1 MKRVG
6 KEFFL
11 QHDIVIMYSILFIFI
26 IILKMQ
32 FFTWIGMLACLLGI
46 VFYTLNEYM
55 THRFLFHLK
64 PPKNVFLLKMLR
76 RLHYDHHVYP
86 DDLKLL
92 FLPVWFSV
100 PSFTIYLLISYG
112 ITKSVTV
119 TLSFGIGM
127 IIMLLVYEWKHYI
140 AHKPIR
146 PVTKFG
152 RWLKKQHILHHY
164 KNEKFWFGVSNPVFD
179 FIFGTLKDGKDVELS
194 ETARNL
200 EKERSGAIS
209 TTSFLTRKKCVRV
222 FVRIGL
228 IIGVGCT
235 KPIRI

>member
-32 FFTWIGMLACLLGI
+32 FFTWIGMLACLFGI

-64 PPKNVFLLKMLR
+64 SPKNVFLLKMLR

-127 IIMLLVYEWKHYI
+127 IIMLLVYEWKRYI

-152 RWLKKQHILHHY
+152 RWLKNSIYYTIIKTKSFGLVFQIQYSILY
-164 KNEKFWFGVSNPVFD
+164 LERLKMEK
-179 FIFGTLKDGKDVELS
+179 TL
-194 ETARNL
+194 N
-200 EKERSGAIS
+200 
-209 TTSFLTRKKCVRV
+209 
-222 FVRIGL
+222 
-228 IIGVGCT
+228 
-235 KPIRI
+235 

>member
-32 FFTWIGMLACLLGI
+32 FFTWIGMLACLFGI

-127 IIMLLVYEWKHYI
+127 IIMLLVYEWKRYI

-152 RWLKKQHILHHY
+152 RWLKNSIYYTIIKTKSFGLVFQIQYSILY
-164 KNEKFWFGVSNPVFD
+164 LERLKMEK
-179 FIFGTLKDGKDVELS
+179 TL
-194 ETARNL
+194 N
-200 EKERSGAIS
+200 
-209 TTSFLTRKKCVRV
+209 
-222 FVRIGL
+222 
-228 IIGVGCT
+228 
-235 KPIRI
+235 

>member
-1 MKRVG
+1 MLRLFWWKRGSKMKRVV

-11 QHDIVIMYSILFIFI
+11 QHDIVIMYSVLLIFI

-32 FFTWIGMLACLLGI
+32 FFTWIGMLACMFGI
-46 VFYTLNEYM
+46 VFYTFNEYM

-64 PPKNVFLLKMLR
+64 PPKNAFLLKMLR

-92 FLPVWFSV
+92 FLPVWFSI
-100 PSFTIYLLISYG
+100 PSFTIYLLITYG

-146 PVTKFG
+146 PFTKFG

-179 FIFGTLKDGKDVELS
+179 FIFRTLKDGKDVELS

-200 EKERSGAIS
+200 EKE
-209 TTSFLTRKKCVRV
+209 TKKEVVR
-222 FVRIGL
+222 
-228 IIGVGCT
+228 
-235 KPIRI
+235 

>member
-1 MKRVG
+1 MDRYVS
-6 KEFFL
+6 
-11 QHDIVIMYSILFIFI
+11 VSVWY
-26 IILKMQ
+26 
-32 FFTWIGMLACLLGI
+32 C
-46 VFYTLNEYM
+46 
-55 THRFLFHLK
+55 FLFHLK

-119 TLSFGIGM
+119 TLSFGIGL
-127 IIMLLVYEWKHYI
+127 IIMLLVYEWKRYI

-194 ETARNL
+194 
-200 EKERSGAIS
+200 

>member
-1 MKRVG
+1 MKKVG

-32 FFTWIGMLACLLGI
+32 FFTWFGMLACMFGI

-55 THRFLFHLK
+55 THRFLFHIK
-64 PPKNVFLLKMLR
+64 PPKNTFLLKMLR

-92 FLPVWFSV
+92 FLPVWFSI
-100 PSFTIYLLISYG
+100 PSFTIYLLIAYG
-112 ITKSVTV
+112 IIKSVTIA
-119 TLSFGIGM
+119 LSFGIGM

-140 AHKPIR
+140 AHRPIR

-200 EKERSGAIS
+200 EKE
-209 TTSFLTRKKCVRV
+209 KKTKVVR
-222 FVRIGL
+222 
-228 IIGVGCT
+228 
-235 KPIRI
+235 

>member
-11 QHDIVIMYSILFIFI
+11 QHDIVIMYSILFVFI

-32 FFTWIGMLACLLGI
+32 FFTWIGMFACLFGI

-92 FLPVWFSV
+92 FLPVWFSI
-100 PSFTIYLLISYG
+100 PSFTIYLLMSY
-112 ITKSVTV
+112 
-119 TLSFGIGM
+119 
-127 IIMLLVYEWKHYI
+127 
-140 AHKPIR
+140 A
-146 PVTKFG
+146 
-152 RWLKKQHILHHY
+152 KQHILHHY

-200 EKERSGAIS
+200 EKE
-209 TTSFLTRKKCVRV
+209 KKTEVVR
-222 FVRIGL
+222 
-228 IIGVGCT
+228 
-235 KPIRI
+235 

>member
-1 MKRVG
+1 MDRYVS
-6 KEFFL
+6 L
-11 QHDIVIMYSILFIFI
+11 SVWY
-26 IILKMQ
+26 
-32 FFTWIGMLACLLGI
+32 C
-46 VFYTLNEYM
+46 FYTLNKYM

-146 PVTKFG
+146 PVTRFG
-152 RWLKKQHILHHY
+152 RWLKNSIYYTIIKTKSFGLVFQIQYSILY
-164 KNEKFWFGVSNPVFD
+164 LERLKMEK
-179 FIFGTLKDGKDVELS
+179 TL
-194 ETARNL
+194 N
-200 EKERSGAIS
+200 
-209 TTSFLTRKKCVRV
+209 
-222 FVRIGL
+222 
-228 IIGVGCT
+228 
-235 KPIRI
+235 

>member
-11 QHDIVIMYSILFIFI
+11 QHDIVIMYSILFVFI
-26 IILKMQ
+26 IILKTQ
-32 FFTWIGMLACLLGI
+32 FFTWVGMLACLFGI

-64 PPKNVFLLKMLR
+64 PPKNVFLLKLLR

-92 FLPVWFSV
+92 FLPVWFSI
-100 PSFTIYLLISYG
+100 PSFTIYLLISYA
-112 ITKSVTV
+112 ITKSVTI

-152 RWLKKQHILHHY
+152 RWLKNNTYYTIIKMKSFGLVFQIQYSISYLGRL
-164 KNEKFWFGVSNPVFD
+164 KMEKMLN
-179 FIFGTLKDGKDVELS
+179 
-194 ETARNL
+194 
-200 EKERSGAIS
+200 
-209 TTSFLTRKKCVRV
+209 
-222 FVRIGL
+222 
-228 IIGVGCT
+228 
-235 KPIRI
+235 

>member
-11 QHDIVIMYSILFIFI
+11 QHDIVIMYSILFVFI

-32 FFTWIGMLACLLGI
+32 FFTWIGLLSCLFGI
-46 VFYTLNEYM
+46 IFYTLNEYM

-92 FLPVWFSV
+92 FLPVWFSI
-100 PSFTIYLLISYG
+100 PSFTIYLLISYA
-112 ITKSVTV
+112 ITKSVTI

-152 RWLKKQHILHHY
+152 RWLK
-164 KNEKFWFGVSNPVFD
+164 N
-179 FIFGTLKDGKDVELS
+179 
-194 ETARNL
+194 
-200 EKERSGAIS
+200 S
-209 TTSFLTRKKCVRV
+209 TYYT
-222 FVRIGL
+222 
-228 IIGVGCT
+228 II
-235 KPIRI
+235 K

>member
-32 FFTWIGMLACLLGI
+32 FFTWIGMLACLFGI
-46 VFYTLNEYM
+46 VFYTLNKYM

-152 RWLKKQHILHHY
+152 RWLKNSIYYTIIKT
-164 KNEKFWFGVSNPVFD
+164 KSFGVSNPVFD

>member
-32 FFTWIGMLACLLGI
+32 FFTWIGMLACLFGI

-127 IIMLLVYEWKHYI
+127 IIMLLVYEWKRYI

-146 PVTKFG
+146 PVIKFG
-152 RWLKKQHILHHY
+152 RWLKNSIYYTIIKTKSFGLVFQIQYSILY
-164 KNEKFWFGVSNPVFD
+164 LERLKMEK
-179 FIFGTLKDGKDVELS
+179 TL
-194 ETARNL
+194 N
-200 EKERSGAIS
+200 
-209 TTSFLTRKKCVRV
+209 
-222 FVRIGL
+222 
-228 IIGVGCT
+228 
-235 KPIRI
+235 

>member
-1 MKRVG
+1 
-6 KEFFL
+6 
-11 QHDIVIMYSILFIFI
+11 
-26 IILKMQ
+26 
-32 FFTWIGMLACLLGI
+32 
-46 VFYTLNEYM
+46 
-55 THRFLFHLK
+55 
-64 PPKNVFLLKMLR
+64 MLR

-92 FLPVWFSV
+92 FLPVWFSI
-100 PSFTIYLLISYG
+100 PSFTIYLLIAYG
-112 ITKSVTV
+112 ITKSVTIA
-119 TLSFGIGM
+119 LSFGIGM

-140 AHKPIR
+140 AHRPIR

-200 EKERSGAIS
+200 EKE
-209 TTSFLTRKKCVRV
+209 KKTKVVR
-222 FVRIGL
+222 
-228 IIGVGCT
+228 
-235 KPIRI
+235 